1 MTKVQKEILDAK
13 FIEWEKYSTWLVLF
27 LFAIIT
33 LLHIINPHS
42 EFVQAYVKITFPI
55 CLGLVFL
62 FVIFSLLKD
71 LFFPL
76 IAKFYFKD

>member
-1 MTKVQKEILDAK
+1 MTKEQKEILDAK

-33 LLHIINPHS
+33 LLSIINPHS
-42 EFVQAYVKITFPI
+42 EFVQSYTKFTFRI

-62 FVIFSLLKD
+62 FVVLSLLKD
-71 LFFPL
+71 LLFPL
-76 IAKFYFKD
+76 VAKFYFKD